1 MTRTI
6 HITEEPVILSGF
18 NAILKPSKFGYSLKA
33 VVGEDIVNK
42 LEEERKDCLDWAQG
56 KLSCKPNRA
65 TLKPTPWEE
74 VYPGKFIVKFSWKE
88 ENKPPVVDT
97 EGTLITNEDLP
108 VYEGSQVKIGFTQKP
123 YILRDGTTYGTSLKL
138 SGVQIVKVILPNGR
152 ILECKGYWDS
162 ADRRKIRAVIKDNP
176 DIDLRMVFQDPY
188 KKISKK
194 SKTTYATWCDRYD
207 IKWCAY
213 HTIPIDWLI

>member
-138 SGVQIVKVILPNGR
+138 SGVQIVKVQ
-152 ILECKGYWDS
+152 DS
-162 ADRRKIRAVIKDNP
+162 ASLGGDLDGKGVADLFGKTEGFKDG
-176 DIDLRMVFQDPY
+176 DID
-188 KKISKK
+188 
-194 SKTTYATWCDRYD
+194 TTEAAGTPASVEDD
-207 IKWCAY
+207 F
-213 HTIPIDWLI
+213 